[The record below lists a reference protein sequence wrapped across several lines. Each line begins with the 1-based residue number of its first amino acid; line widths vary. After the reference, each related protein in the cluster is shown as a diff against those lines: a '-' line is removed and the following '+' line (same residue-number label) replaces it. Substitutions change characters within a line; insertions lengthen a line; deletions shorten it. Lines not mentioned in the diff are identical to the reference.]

1 MHLLPAKTA
10 SDAVF
15 LVAHMNCFL
24 GFFPS
29 PSQIKDTFLRT
40 YTEAIQNYNKNDERS
55 HAVDN
60 VQESVSLTP
69 DAKNQSIEKA
79 WI

>member
-1 MHLLPAKTA
+1 ML
-10 SDAVF
+10 F

-24 GFFPS
+24 VFF

-60 VQESVSLTP
+60 VQESVSLKP
-69 DAKNQSIEKA
+69 GIEN
-79 WI
+79 

>member
-10 SDAVF
+10 SDVVL
-15 LVAHMNCFL
+15 LVAHVGCF
-24 GFFPS
+24 FFPS

-60 VQESVSLTP
+60 VQESVSLKP
-69 DAKNQSIEKA
+69 DTKNQAMEKA
-79 WI
+79 LIRI

>member
-1 MHLLPAKTA
+1 MGVLLGNLEMHLLPAKSA
-10 SDAVF
+10 SDVVL
-15 LVAHMNCFL
+15 LVAHV
-24 GFFPS
+24 GWFFSS

-60 VQESVSLTP
+60 VQESVSLKLGT
-69 DAKNQSIEKA
+69 KN
-79 WI
+79 